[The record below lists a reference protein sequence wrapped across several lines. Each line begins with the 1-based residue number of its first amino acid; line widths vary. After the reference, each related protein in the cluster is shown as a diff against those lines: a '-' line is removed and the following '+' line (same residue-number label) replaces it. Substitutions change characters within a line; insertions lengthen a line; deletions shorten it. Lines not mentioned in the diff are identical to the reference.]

1 MTPDEVWLGYGWS
14 FVRTALPDPPAEVLE
29 IGCGTR
35 GGFVPALL
43 RDGYTATGVDPQA
56 PAGPQ
61 YRQEEFES
69 YRPPRPVQA
78 VVASTSLHHV
88 AGLDLVL
95 DRMAAVLAT
104 SGVAV
109 VIEWASEAFDEATSR
124 WCFARLPAADP
135 GDEPGWLER
144 HRAQWAASGL
154 SWDAYIGGWLAE
166 EGLHPGLAVTV
177 ALGERFARRSCEY
190 GPFYF
195 ADLAGTTEADE
206 QAAIDGRQIRAG
218 GIRYAGVL
226 R

>member
-1 MTPDEVWLGYGWS
+1 VTPDEVWLGYGWP
-14 FVRTALPDPPAEVLE
+14 FVRTVLPDPPAEVLE

-43 RDGYTATGVDPQA
+43 RDGYTATGVDPEA
-56 PAGPQ
+56 PAGPE

-69 YRPPRPVQA
+69 YHPPRPAQA
-78 VVASTSLHHV
+78 VVASASLHHV

-109 VIEWASEAFDEATSR
+109 VIEWASEAFDEATAR

-154 SWDAYIGGWLAE
+154 SWEAYIGGWLAE
-166 EGLHPGLAVTV
+166 EGLHPGAAVIG

-206 QAAIDGRQIRAG
+206 QAAIDGCQIRAG
-218 GIRYAGVL
+218 GIRYAGEL

>member
-1 MTPDEVWLGYGWS
+1 MTPDEVWLGHGWS

-43 RDGYTATGVDPQA
+43 RDGYTATGVDPEA

-69 YRPPRPVQA
+69 YQPPRPVQA

-88 AGLDLVL
+88 ADLGLVL

-109 VIEWASEAFDEATSR
+109 VIEWASEAFDEATAR

-144 HRAQWAASGL
+144 HRAQWAASAL
-154 SWDAYIGGWLAE
+154 SWDAYIAGWLAA
-166 EGLHPGLAVTV
+166 EGLHPGAAVTG

-206 QAAIDGRQIRAG
+206 QAAIDGGQIRAG

>member
-1 MTPDEVWLGYGWS
+1 
-14 FVRTALPDPPAEVLE
+14 
-29 IGCGTR
+29 
-35 GGFVPALL
+35 
-43 RDGYTATGVDPQA
+43 
-56 PAGPQ
+56 
-61 YRQEEFES
+61 
-69 YRPPRPVQA
+69 
-78 VVASTSLHHV
+78 
-88 AGLDLVL
+88 VL

-109 VIEWASEAFDEATSR
+109 VIEWASEAFDEATAR
-124 WCFARLPAADP
+124 WCFARLPAGDP

-166 EGLHPGLAVTV
+166 EGLHPGAAVIG

-206 QAAIDGRQIRAG
+206 QAAIDGGQIRAG